1 MRASTTLLWRSLAVR
16 QHAHRAFHT
25 TRSQWSYATKQPSVA
40 AAAAAALANG
50 PLGKG
55 IDAFRTVLSSKPLT
69 KPFTGKADTWEDA
82 LCEAQGLVVDKNAG
96 SDSNT
101 LLDPAKLLGPELWE
115 LRGNITK
122 LLGSG
127 HPFLNTLMTHFI
139 CDNGQPIRPL
149 LVLLMAKAAS
159 NAPSFEITESQR
171 RLAEIT
177 QMIHVASL
185 LHDDIMEDHASVFG
199 NKMAILAGDFLLA
212 RASLALAYLHNSEC
226 VELMATC
233 IANLVEGEFM
243 HLVKNDTIHE
253 TTYYMDQIEM
263 KHASLIAQSCKGAAV
278 LTDPTLAIHAHD
290 YGRHFGVA
298 SQLVEDVLEFNTDV
312 RSTAPIMF
320 AAEQVEELRPLIQ
333 RQFSQ
338 PDDKDKARLLVY
350 QGDGLKKTLTVAESH
365 SNMAIEA
372 ANNLPPSTA
381 RDALIQLAQN
391 LLRRIK

>member
-1 MRASTTLLWRSLAVR
+1 MGKLDRGKAGDKENGWCSELLYPNEPNMRASTTLLWRSFTFR
-16 QHAHRAFHT
+16 QHTHRAFHT

-55 IDAFRTVLSSKPLT
+55 IDAFRTVLSTKPLT

-82 LCEAQGLVVDKNAG
+82 LCEAQGLVIDKD
-96 SDSNT
+96 SDSENNR

-127 HPFLNTLMTHFI
+127 HPFLNTMMTHFI

-159 NAPSFEITESQR
+159 NAPSFEITDSQR

-212 RASLALAYLHNSEC
+212 RSSLALAYLHNSEC

-243 HLVKNDTIHE
+243 DLVKKDTMLDSS
-253 TTYYMDQIEM
+253 YYMDQIDM
-263 KHASLIAQSCKGAAV
+263 KHASLIAQSCKAAAV
-278 LTDPTLAIHAHD
+278 LTDPTLGIHAYD

-298 SQLVEDVLEFNTDV
+298 SQVKGKRRRWSLLLTW
-312 RSTAPIMF
+312 IM
-320 AAEQVEELRPLIQ
+320 
-333 RQFSQ
+333 
-338 PDDKDKARLLVY
+338 
-350 QGDGLKKTLTVAESH
+350 
-365 SNMAIEA
+365 
-372 ANNLPPSTA
+372 
-381 RDALIQLAQN
+381 LAC
-391 LLRRIK
+391 

>member
-1 MRASTTLLWRSLAVR
+1 MGGVVSFLYPNEPNMRACTTLFRRSIAAR
-16 QHAHRAFHT
+16 QYAHRAFHT
-25 TRSQWSYATKQPSVA
+25 TRSQWGYATKQPSVA

-55 IDAFRTVLSSKPLT
+55 IDAFRTVLSTKPLT

-82 LCEAQGLVVDKNAG
+82 LCEAQGLVVDKNADNNN
-96 SDSNT
+96 DS

-127 HPFLNTLMTHFI
+127 HPFLNTMMTHFI

-159 NAPSFEITESQR
+159 NPPSFEITDSQR

-212 RASLALAYLHNSEC
+212 RASLALAYLQNSEC

-243 HLVKNDTIHE
+243 HLVKKDTMHE
-253 TTYYMDQIEM
+253 SSYYMDQIEM
-263 KHASLIAQSCKGAAV
+263 KNASLIAQSCKGAAV
-278 LTDPTLAIHAHD
+278 LTDPALGVHAHD

-298 SQLVEDVLEFNTDV
+298 SQVKKENKRITDLDINV
-312 RSTAPIMF
+312 DYVSLWRMYWNS
-320 AAEQVEELRPLIQ
+320 RPMCDPQ
-333 RQFSQ
+333 H
-338 PDDKDKARLLVY
+338 LLY
-350 QGDGLKKTLTVAESH
+350 LHQSKLKNYDH
-365 SNMAIEA
+365 
-372 ANNLPPSTA
+372 
-381 RDALIQLAQN
+381 
-391 LLRRIK
+391 